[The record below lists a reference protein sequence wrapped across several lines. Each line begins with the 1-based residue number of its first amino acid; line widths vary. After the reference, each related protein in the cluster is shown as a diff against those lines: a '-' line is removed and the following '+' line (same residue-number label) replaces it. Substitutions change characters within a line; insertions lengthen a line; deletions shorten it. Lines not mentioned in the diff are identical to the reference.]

1 MKTLTKILHKSK
13 WLQEK
18 HYMSLGQINE
28 SSDLGR
34 WIRLLASLEQVSTIV
49 EIGTWNGRGSSRMI
63 ALGVKDSANQQG
75 KHVQGLEI
83 DFKMWRKAERNLRRY
98 GFFEVIHGT
107 IIHIDDLDTKNLS
120 AVEVQ
125 WIAHDQRNLQE
136 AKNVLSHIP
145 SQIDLL
151 ILDGGEFSSYAE
163 FLTLES
169 RLSGFVVLDDTS
181 VRKNKVVV
189 EKLLVDKKFKLVW
202 ESDLRNGCAIFKRS

>member
-13 WLQEK
+13 WVQDK

-34 WIRLLASLEQVSTIV
+34 WIRLLASLEQVRTIV
-49 EIGTWNGRGSSRMI
+49 EIGTWSGRGSSRMI
-63 ALGVKDSANQQG
+63 ALGVMDSENLQG
-75 KHVQGLEI
+75 KSVQGLEI
-83 DFKMWRKAERNLRRY
+83 DLKMWRKSKRNLRRY
-98 GFFEVIHGT
+98 GFVEVLHGT
-107 IIHIDDLDTKNLS
+107 IIHEDDLDSENLS
-120 AVEVQ
+120 SDEIL
-125 WIAHDQRNLQE
+125 WLAHDRRNLQE
-136 AKNVLSHIP
+136 AQNVLSQIP

-181 VRKNKVVV
+181 VRKNRAVV
-189 EKLLVDKKFKLVW
+189 EKMLVDKKFHLVW
-202 ESDLRNGCAIFKRS
+202 ESDLRNGCAIFRRS

>member
-1 MKTLTKILHKSK
+1 
-13 WLQEK
+13 
-18 HYMSLGQINE
+18 MSLGQINE